1 MFMPQTQSQCHDS
14 PKRSAGFRVQGL
26 RQRTSPSRRFTS
38 RVEVPED
45 TCVYW
50 RCDGRDDLSHVQ
62 NISLGGLFIETPRRT
77 AKGAAVS
84 LSFLV
89 WEGQI
94 RADADVRHALPGT
107 GIGLKFRAVREED
120 RPYPAASMTDSCI
133 APTVKRIVG
142 GRTNCPAIPDAI
154 RNASDTSSFP
164 GRFLPSGTAS
174 SLWNGFNR
182 F

>member
-1 MFMPQTQSQCHDS
+1 M
-14 PKRSAGFRVQGL
+14 QGL

-38 RVEVPED
+38 RVEAPED
-45 TCVYW
+45 TWVYW

-89 WEGQI
+89 REGQI
-94 RADADVRHALPGT
+94 RADADVRHAVPGT

-120 RPYPAASMTDSCI
+120 RPYLAALM
-133 APTVKRIVG
+133 ARIRAEP
-142 GRTNCPAIPDAI
+142 RT
-154 RNASDTSSFP
+154 RSVS
-164 GRFLPSGTAS
+164 
-174 SLWNGFNR
+174 
-182 F
+182 